1 MSAQDNNKTGPLVGI
16 RILEMA
22 GIGPGPYACMLL
34 ADMGAEVIRIDRH
47 TGGTGME
54 GLPADVTGRGRR
66 SLALNLKSPEGVSLL
81 LSLVETADV
90 LIEGFR
96 PGVMEKLGL
105 GPDICLQRNPKLIYG
120 RMTGWG
126 QDGPLAKTAGHD
138 INYIAI
144 SGMLSAFGDSDR
156 SPPTPLN
163 VVGDLGGGAMFLLSG
178 VLAALVER
186 SQSGQGQVIDA
197 AISDGTA
204 SLLSTIHGLMGL
216 GFWERERQSNI
227 LDGGAP
233 FYRCYECAD
242 GRYISFGGI
251 EPQFYQQWLE
261 RLNLDLGGTD
271 YAVQMDKA
279 AWPEQTRKVAQRVSE
294 KTLDEWLAI
303 FEGSDACVAPVVGL
317 EEAERHPH
325 NQARETFVRQGGVLQ
340 AAVAPRFSRTPGQV
354 GIQSVAVGAD
364 TRAILGELGVGEDRI
379 AELCENG
386 AVKATDP
393 EPS

>member
-1 MSAQDNNKTGPLVGI
+1 MSAPDTTKTGPLKGI
-16 RILEMA
+16 RVLEMA

-66 SLALNLKSPEGVSLL
+66 SLALNLKSPEGVSVL
-81 LSLVETADV
+81 LSLVDSADV

-105 GPDICLQRNPKLIYG
+105 GPDVCLERNPGLIYG

-144 SGMLSAFGDSDR
+144 SGMLSAFGDRDR
-156 SPPTPLN
+156 PPPTPLN

-216 GFWERERQSNI
+216 NFWETQRQSNI

-233 FYRCYECAD
+233 FYRCYQCAD

-261 RLNLDLGGTD
+261 KLELDFGGTD

-279 AWPEQTRKVAQRVSE
+279 AWPQQGQAVAQRVKE
-294 KTLDEWLAI
+294 KTLDEWMAI
-303 FEGSDACVAPVVGL
+303 FAGSDACVAPVMGL
-317 EEAERHPH
+317 EEAAQHPH
-325 NQARETFVRQGGVLQ
+325 NQARGTFVRRGGVLQ
-340 AAVAPRFSRTPGQV
+340 AAAVPRFSRTPSQV
-354 GIQSVAVGAD
+354 GNTSVPVGAD
-364 TRAILGELGVGEDRI
+364 TRAILSELGMDEQGI
-379 AELCENG
+379 AQLCENG
-386 AVKATDP
+386 AVTIADS
-393 EPS
+393 ERR